1 MNAGEKKETE
11 AKGKKWTSRNNEV
24 DLILPFWYAQLPA
37 YIDYIG
43 YINVNN
49 YKKYPFEFSQR

>member
-37 YIDYIG
+37 YIGLHWI
-43 YINVNN
+43 
-49 YKKYPFEFSQR
+49 YKRK